1 MITTI
6 DHGAVRE
13 LRLARPPA
21 NALSPELMA
30 VLEQAVAA
38 APQEG
43 IRALVLSGTPGMYS
57 GGLDVPLLLELDRPA
72 LAEAW
77 RALYTLMRAIAASAL
92 PVAAAITGHAT
103 AGGTVLPLFCDY
115 RVCAEGG
122 WKIGLNEVQ
131 VGLPLPPVIH
141 AALRRLVGARNAE
154 RLAVGGLLIPPAE
167 AVGLGLVDELT
178 PAERVAERAV
188 EWCQGLLAL
197 PPEAMS
203 RTRRQARADL
213 VALFDRVFAG
223 ELDQV
228 VANWWSDEAQSVLR
242 ALVERL
248 QSKKRPSAGG

>member
-13 LRLARPPA
+13 VRLARPPA
-21 NALSPELMA
+21 NALSPELMSA
-30 VLEQAVAA
+30 LEQAVVG

-43 IRALVLSGTPGMYS
+43 VRALVLSGTPGLYS
-57 GGLDVPLLLELDRPA
+57 AGLDVPLLLTLDRPA

-77 RALYTLMRAIAASAL
+77 RTLYTLMRALASSSL
-92 PVAAAITGHAT
+92 PIAAAITGHAT

-115 RVCAEGG
+115 RVCAAGE

-141 AALRRLVGARNAE
+141 AALRRLVGDRHAE
-154 RLAVGGLLIPPAE
+154 RLAVGGLLIPPVE
-167 AVGLGLVDELT
+167 ALSLGLVDEIT
-178 PAERVAERAV
+178 PPERVVERAV

-197 PPEAMS
+197 PPQAMS
-203 RTRRQARADL
+203 LTRQQARADL
-213 VALFDRVFAG
+213 AALFDQALGG

-228 VANWWSDEAQSVLR
+228 VERWWSEEAQSVLR
-242 ALVERL
+242 GLVARL
-248 QSKKRPSAGG
+248 QSRKK